1 MVELPSGTVTFLF
14 TDIEGSTRLWE
25 KYPKAMTAAL
35 GRHDELLRECIESH
49 GGHVVK
55 MRGDGVHAA
64 FATADAAVVAAVA
77 LQHALAEQDW
87 EVTDPL
93 LVRVGVHT
101 GAATL
106 RAGDYFGSAVN
117 RAARLMDLAHGGQ
130 IVCSQSTADLTRDGL
145 PDGVALIDLGEHRLR
160 DLTRAERVFQVD
172 AATLRG
178 DFAPLASLDA
188 FPGNLP
194 FQMTSFVGRQH
205 DIDQTIGALRESR
218 VVTLTGVGGVGKTRL
233 ALQVAAEA
241 VPKFPDG
248 AWLVELAEVR
258 DAEMVPDAVVTTF
271 GLQPRASSSPRDTV
285 LEFLRSKEILLI
297 LDNCEHVLRP
307 VGGLVAEIVHACRD
321 VHVLATS
328 REGLNVG
335 GERILAVSSLEVPD
349 GTSEL
354 DTLVAC
360 DAVTLFVDRAQAVKA
375 NFALDPAN
383 AATVAQICRRLDGIP
398 LAIEL
403 AAARIAMLTPTELSR
418 RLDQRFR
425 LLAGTRHG
433 SVERHQTLRAAID
446 WSYEMLTS
454 AEQELLARLSIFA
467 GGFALEASEVV
478 TAGGAVEADVV
489 FDLLASLVA
498 RSLVVADTE
507 NLETRYRLL
516 ETIRQYALER
526 LDENGA
532 TNQMRAAHSAYYT
545 EFIERAVPLTW
556 GPDGTD
562 WEERL
567 ERESE
572 NIRAA
577 LAWAIDTQDADRA
590 VRLLAAWSPIAQQI
604 EYYPAL
610 SAAAKWAADPVL
622 AIPGADVHPGYPAVL
637 VVAAYG
643 ASTARGNHELAR
655 RRSNEALNAAQ
666 RLGTDVRVAVAIV
679 QSWNALGEGSAPDA
693 VDYATQAIACAG
705 SEAEPRVRFAALASS
720 ALALTLVGDIEG
732 AVRDAH
738 EVLRLA
744 QLLPNSR
751 VASGLRILAAF
762 ALSVAEPERALVL
775 TREVVANL
783 PPGQAFGSWPVAGEI
798 AANNGQLHEAL
809 EYFDRGLDALYW
821 SGQRTG
827 LGPVLGRL
835 ATLVADGDPEAAAV
849 LLGVSDALAPR
860 FSHSRDHLAAREHV
874 DGVLEAALG
883 HDSRAELYA
892 NGSIMSDADAVRYAH
907 QAIGHALM
915 DERVHEDLRARTD
928 QIH

>member
-1 MVELPSGTVTFLF
+1 VTFLF

-25 KYPKAMTAAL
+25 QYPEAMREAL
-35 GRHDELLRECIESH
+35 ARHDEILRECIEGH
-49 GGHVVK
+49 GGYVVK

-77 LQHALAEQDW
+77 AQHDLAEQDW
-87 EVTDPL
+87 ESTAPL

-130 IVCSQSTADLTRDGL
+130 IVCSQSTADLTRDAL
-145 PDGVALIDLGEHRLR
+145 PEGVALVDLGEHRLR

-172 AATLRG
+172 APTLRG
-178 DFAPLASLDA
+178 DFAPLTSLDA

-194 FQMTSFVGRQH
+194 FQMTSFVGRQD
-205 DIDQTIGALRESR
+205 DIDQTIAALGESR

-241 VPKFPDG
+241 VPTFRDG

-258 DAEMVPDAVVTTF
+258 DAGMVPDAVVTTF
-271 GLQPRASSSPRDTV
+271 GLQPRASSSSTDTL
-285 LEFLRSKEILLI
+285 LEFFRSKEILLV
-297 LDNCEHVLRP
+297 LDNCEHLLRP
-307 VGGLVAEIVHACRD
+307 VGGLVAEIVRSCGD

-349 GTSEL
+349 GASEL
-354 DTLVAC
+354 DTMVAC
-360 DAVTLFVDRAQAVKA
+360 DAVTLFVDRAHAVKA
-375 NFALDPAN
+375 NFTLDTAN

-403 AAARIAMLTPTELSR
+403 AAARVAMLTPAELSR

-425 LLAGTRHG
+425 LLTGTRHG

-467 GGFALEASEVV
+467 GGFALEAAEAI

-507 NLETRYRLL
+507 DLDTRYRLL
-516 ETIRQYALER
+516 ETIRQYSLER

-532 TNQMRAAHSAYYT
+532 TNQMRAVHAAYYT
-545 EFIERAVPLTW
+545 EFVERAVSLTW
-556 GPDGTD
+556 GPDGTV

-572 NIRAA
+572 NIRAG
-577 LAWAIDTQDADRA
+577 LAWSIDTKDTDLA

-622 AIPGADVHPGYPAVL
+622 AISGADEHPGYPAALVL
-637 VVAAYG
+637 ASYG
-643 ASTARGNHELAR
+643 ASTARGDHELAR
-655 RRSNEALNAAQ
+655 RHSDEALNSAQ
-666 RLGTDVRVAVAIV
+666 RLGIEVAVAVAIV

-693 VDYATQAIACAG
+693 VDYATQAIASAG
-705 SEAEPRVRFAALASS
+705 TEAEPSVRFAARASS
-720 ALALTLVGDIEG
+720 ALALTLVGDTES

-738 EVLRLA
+738 EVLQLGH
-744 QLLPNSR
+744 LLPNTR
-751 VASGLRILAAF
+751 TVAGFLIIAAF
-762 ALSVAEPERALVL
+762 ALSIAEPERALVL
-775 TREVVANL
+775 TREVVANV
-783 PPGQAFGSWPVAGEI
+783 PPGQPFGSWPIAGEI
-798 AANNGQLHEAL
+798 AANNGEHYEAL

-821 SGQRTG
+821 AGQRTG
-827 LGPVLGRL
+827 LGPVFGRV
-835 ATLVADGDPEAAAV
+835 ATLVADSDPEAAAI

-860 FSHSRDHLAAREHV
+860 FSHSPDHLAAREHV
-874 DGVLEAALG
+874 DRVLEGALG
-883 HDSRAELYA
+883 HDRRTELYA

-907 QAIGHALM
+907 QAIRHALI
-915 DERVHEDLRARTD
+915 DERLQDDLHARTD